1 MEKFQAQAAMKAGD
15 MDAAQAHAAEAKRLQ
30 QAVAGD
36 AVERVQEGPKEKK
49 RGEDGGD
56 DDHIRYCTLNRK
68 PPPPSNHANTC
79 QHNLG

>member
-49 RGEDGGD
+49 RGEDVGGD
-56 DDHIRYCTLNRK
+56 HISYRTLNRK
-68 PPPPSNHANTC
+68 PPPPSSHANTC
-79 QHNLG
+79 KHNMG